1 MPSGAEADADALF
14 AAAAAAARE
23 ALERA
28 PAGEL
33 AGIGVASMAETGVLL
48 DGAGEVLAP
57 SIAWHDARGEG
68 EAAAI
73 ATDLGRAA
81 FEERSGLPA
90 TPLCTLAKLRW
101 LLGHHEPARRAR
113 RWLNVSE
120 WIVRRLGGRDVSELS
135 LASRTG
141 MLDLAEGAPYA
152 EALASSALP
161 DDLLGEIVV
170 AGTACG
176 VTGGEAL
183 PGAKGAVL
191 TVAGHDHPVAGVG
204 VGVVAPGDVLDS
216 CGTAEA
222 LVRIAPPLR
231 AADVRRCV
239 AAGITVGW
247 HVGPHRHALLGS
259 AWTGLALSEVLN
271 ELGAD
276 RAEVDAEALAVADAP
291 KLDLDLHSLERR
303 PPRLPDAPRGAI
315 WRAAI
320 EACEEEVWAIL
331 DRMAAVVG
339 PHERVVVTGGWSRD
353 AAVMELKSALGA
365 VHAPPVVESGARGA
379 ALLAGVAAAVYTGI
393 DALPAIDGERVL
405 AQKGS

>member
-1 MPSGAEADADALF
+1 SSCRSRRTSRSSWSGTASGSRASVRRRWGSGGSARWAASTARRATPRGCAARGRTAPASSLCCPPRRRVSSERPGWRLARVGLRSSLLLGIDVGTSSCKAAVVDAASGAELVHGSAATPWIRVPSGAEADADALF
-14 AAAAAAARE
+14 AAAASAARE

-191 TVAGHDHPVAGVG
+191 TVAGHD
-204 VGVVAPGDVLDS
+204 
-216 CGTAEA
+216 
-222 LVRIAPPLR
+222 
-231 AADVRRCV
+231 
-239 AAGITVGW
+239 
-247 HVGPHRHALLGS
+247 
-259 AWTGLALSEVLN
+259 
-271 ELGAD
+271 
-276 RAEVDAEALAVADAP
+276 
-291 KLDLDLHSLERR
+291 
-303 PPRLPDAPRGAI
+303 
-315 WRAAI
+315 
-320 EACEEEVWAIL
+320 
-331 DRMAAVVG
+331 
-339 PHERVVVTGGWSRD
+339 
-353 AAVMELKSALGA
+353 
-365 VHAPPVVESGARGA
+365 
-379 ALLAGVAAAVYTGI
+379 
-393 DALPAIDGERVL
+393 
-405 AQKGS
+405 